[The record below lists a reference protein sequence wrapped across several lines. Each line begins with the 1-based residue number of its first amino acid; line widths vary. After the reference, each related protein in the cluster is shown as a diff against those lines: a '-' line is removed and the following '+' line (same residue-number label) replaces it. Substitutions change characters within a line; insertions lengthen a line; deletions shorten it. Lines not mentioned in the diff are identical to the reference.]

1 MTLTRRFI
9 ACSVFFLCLFWC
21 TPSANAGPSLAFT
34 GRKALLEQYLQIKPE
49 LEKSEFGIPFFLD
62 SHEERH
68 ALRGDV
74 YCVIEHRFDTVAD
87 VLEQPRNWCDIASLH
102 LNIKACTYKRL
113 GNKELLVVYSGRK
126 FYQPPEEVYKLEYE
140 YRILM
145 KQSEYLRISLAADEG
160 PLRTK
165 DYRIELEAAPLDDW
179 RSLIHFSYAYRY
191 GLFASMAMEAYF
203 RTLGHDKVGF
213 SAVND
218 DSEGNAIYIRGSR
231 GAIERNVVRYY
242 FAIQAYMDTLR
253 FPEEERFHERICR
266 WYDLTEQYP
275 RQLFEMGK
283 EEYLSCKIME
293 HENQLMLQREMSK
306 DD

>member
-1 MTLTRRFI
+1 MALTRRFI
-9 ACSVFFLCLFWC
+9 ACSILFLCLFWY
-21 TPSANAGPSLAFT
+21 TPSAKPEPSLALT
-34 GRKALLEQYLQIKPE
+34 GREALLEQYLQIKPE

-62 SHEERH
+62 SHEKRH

-87 VLEQPRNWCDIASLH
+87 VLGQPRNWCDIASLH
-102 LNIKACTYKRL
+102 LNIKACTYKRS
-113 GNKELLVVYSGRK
+113 GNKQLLVVYSGRK

-145 KQSEYLRISLAADEG
+145 KQSEYLRISLAADKG

-165 DYRIELEAAPLDDW
+165 DYRIELESVPLDEW
-179 RSLIHFSYAYRY
+179 KTLIHFSYAYKY
-191 GLFASMAMEAYF
+191 GLFASMAMEAYL

-213 SAVND
+213 SVVNT
-218 DSEGNAIYIRGSR
+218 DSEGNDIYISGTR

-253 FPEEERFHERICR
+253 LPEEERFHKRIRR

-275 RQLFEMGK
+275 RQLFEMDK
-283 EEYLSCKIME
+283 EEYLACKIME